1 MSGVTA
7 IKKGAE
13 TAPFDMRPAGSG
25 DEEATYRPQAG
36 LALETQ
42 EMRRT

>member
-1 MSGVTA
+1 L
-7 IKKGAE
+7 
-13 TAPFDMRPAGSG
+13 RPAGSG

>member
-1 MSGVTA
+1 MGTLPSNE
-7 IKKGAE
+7 KGRQK
-13 TAPFDMRPAGSG
+13 APFLLRPAGSG